1 MTILLTAEPQ
11 SIGAGT
17 YNVLMVM
24 SSGDAKLQY
33 STDSLAFTDIPD
45 STKTAS
51 TGIELSLPSCR
62 IQSVITGDA
71 QVSISQIRR

>member
-1 MTILLTAEPQ
+1 VFSSSFPE
-11 SIGAGT
+11 SIAAGT

-45 STKTAS
+45 STQTSS
-51 TGIELSLPSCR
+51 TGFELDLPSCR
-62 IQSVITGDA
+62 IQSVITGDG
-71 QVSISQIRR
+71 QVSISQVRR